1 MQIKFSQIAALLIL
15 LFKKFHNSYTFNTLF
30 ASKMQPETS
39 VLENDFFA
47 KHVSF
52 GRNFF
57 SFCTRRIWLQIIQLS
72 SSSQTK
78 NNDVEFVEDRLRNN
92 F

>member
-39 VLENDFFA
+39 VLENDFFLPNML
-47 KHVSF
+47 VSVEV
-52 GRNFF
+52 
-57 SFCTRRIWLQIIQLS
+57 S
-72 SSSQTK
+72 SVFALEGFDYK
-78 NNDVEFVEDRLRNN
+78 
-92 F
+92 